1 MDIRKITPDFAVAPQ
16 LKLRDV
22 EDVAA
27 RGFKSILIIR
37 PDGEATDQVSHSRII
52 SEAKLHGLDIQYI
65 PVLSG
70 WIEETDIEQFR
81 EAAAQ
86 LPGPILAY
94 CASGARSASLWA
106 LAQAGYMS
114 PDAIFDAA
122 GAAGYDLMGIRS
134 RVSSIEQNDSRR
146 GNATVKHTVLIVGG
160 GAAGI
165 ATAASL
171 RTRQKDLDIAI
182 IEPSPDHYYQ
192 PGFTLVG
199 GGIFHPREV
208 IAKTERLIPSR
219 VKWIRAGVS
228 GFEPEINTVVL
239 EDGERI
245 EYKSLVIAAGLQI
258 DLDAIPGLQAA
269 LGQNG
274 VTTNYLADHASYTN
288 QLAKTLM
295 SGRAIFTQPKGPFKC
310 AGAPQKA
317 MYLTCDTW
325 RKRGTLK
332 DIEVSFH
339 TPGAALFG
347 IDAYVPAL
355 RSAVTRYGIDPH
367 FQEELVDV
375 DGARRV
381 ATFETRDEEH
391 GVRRVERAFDMLHV
405 VPPQCAMKFIAA
417 SPLANNDG
425 WVDVDQETLQHKYY
439 PNVFAVGDCAGTP
452 NAKTA
457 AAARKQAP
465 VVAANLL
472 EALKGRPA
480 NYAYNG
486 YGSCPL
492 IVSHGKALLAEFSY
506 GGQLDPSFPNW
517 LVDGRKPSRF
527 AWWLKTKFMR
537 SIYYHLMLKGR
548 EWLAKPRRLR
558 RASDVPTPAP
568 ETEQRAA

>member
-1 MDIRKITPDFAVAPQ
+1 MDIRDITPDFAVSPQ
-16 LKLRDV
+16 LKREDV
-22 EDVAA
+22 ETVAK
-27 RGFKSILIIR
+27 RGFRSILINR
-37 PDGEATDQVSHSRII
+37 PDGEATGQDGHARIQT
-52 SEAKLHGLDIQYI
+52 EAKLHGLDVQYM
-65 PVLSG
+65 PVVSG
-70 WIEETDIEQFR
+70 RIEDSDIEQFR
-81 EAAAQ
+81 EATAE
-86 LPGPILAY
+86 LPSPILAY
-94 CASGARSASLWA
+94 CASGTRSASLWA
-106 LAQAGYMS
+106 LSQAGRMA
-114 PDAIFDAA
+114 PEAIFNAA

-134 RVSSIEQNDSRR
+134 RVSSMAHNDNRR
-146 GNATVKHTVLIVGG
+146 RDAGIRHTVVIVGG

-171 RTRQKDLDIAI
+171 KSRQKDLDIAI

-199 GGIFHPREV
+199 GGIFHPKKV
-208 IAKTERLIPSR
+208 IAKTEQLVPSG

-228 GFEPEINTVVL
+228 GFEPETNTVIL

-245 EYKSLVIAAGLQI
+245 GYQSLVVAAGLKI
-258 DLDAIPGLQAA
+258 DLDAIPGLKAT

-274 VTTNYLADHASYTN
+274 VTTNYLFDHAPYTMK
-288 QLAKTLM
+288 LANTLM

-325 RKRGTLK
+325 RERGTLK

-355 RSAVTRYGIDPH
+355 QSAVTRYGIEPR
-367 FQEELVDV
+367 FQEELVEV
-375 DGARRV
+375 DGTRRV

-391 GVRRVERAFDMLHV
+391 GVRRTERAFDMLHV
-405 VPPQCAMKFIAA
+405 VPPQCAMEFIAE
-417 SPLANNDG
+417 SPLANSDG
-425 WVDVDQETLQHKYY
+425 WVDVDQETLQHTRF

-472 EALKGRPA
+472 EMLKHYPVK
-480 NYAYNG
+480 YAYNG

-506 GGQLDPSFPNW
+506 DGQLDPSFPNW

-548 EWLAKPRRLR
+548 EWLAKPRRLE
-558 RASDVPTPAP
+558 RAGAIQTPAP